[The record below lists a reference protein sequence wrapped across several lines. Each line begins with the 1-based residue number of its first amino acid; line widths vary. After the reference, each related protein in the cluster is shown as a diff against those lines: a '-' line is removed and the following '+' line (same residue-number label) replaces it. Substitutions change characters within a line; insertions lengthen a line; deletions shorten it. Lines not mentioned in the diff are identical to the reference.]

1 MVCGIHRLGGMRSRT
16 WRSVPSLGAETKA
29 TRWVG
34 AMVNQQE
41 ALERLTGLN
50 LGYILELY
58 EVYRRDATAVT
69 PEWRAFFEQWG
80 PHLEQ
85 LAAPPPAAAIAG
97 PAFDFTK
104 VAAVVQLAQRI
115 RHRGHRAARLDPLG
129 SPPPGDPALDP
140 AYHGLTAQD
149 LEHLPATLVGGPAA
163 QGTRNAAEAIERLR
177 QIYCG
182 TIGYDYG
189 HLQDRNEREWLEE
202 AIESERYR
210 VRLSPEEKRAL
221 LERLTAVE
229 VFERF
234 LHRTFVGQKRFSIE
248 GTDTLVPILDEI
260 LRQVAEAGIP
270 KVAMGMAHRG
280 RLNVLAHVL
289 GKPYEQILAEF
300 MGLDHREPAAL
311 TEGGTLG
318 YTGDVKYHMGG
329 IRAAGQLQVI
339 LAHNPSHLE
348 FVDPVVEGMARA
360 LQERRDR
367 PGAPEQDVDACLPIL
382 IHGDAAFPGEG
393 IVAETLNMSGIPG
406 YATGGTLHI
415 IVNNQLGY
423 TTEPQEGRSTFY
435 ASDPARGFEVPVIH
449 VNADDPEACLTAAR
463 LAFAYRQRFHKD
475 VLIDLIGYR
484 RWGHN
489 EGDEPTFTQPVMYRR
504 IAEHP
509 TVRELWAQRLVAE
522 GIVTRDEAAAL
533 EQELFGK
540 LQYLRQEI
548 LARAQRAD
556 QVNGG
561 IGSGAPTTLPT
572 TVTAVPLETLKEL
585 NRQAHTLPAGFNLNP
600 KLRRQLQRRL
610 EVVER
615 EEAIDWAHAELLAF
629 ASLLA
634 EGTPIRLTGQDT
646 IRGTFSQRHVAFY
659 DFETGERVIPLQQMP
674 AARASFAV
682 YNSPLSEA
690 GPLGFEYGYSVQ
702 APETLVLWE
711 AQFGDF
717 ANVAQVIID
726 QFIVSGWAKW
736 RQRSALVL
744 LLPHGYEGQGPEH
757 SSARLERFLQLAAE
771 DNVRIANCTTAAQYF
786 HLLRRQAILRTVDPR
801 PLIVMT
807 PKSLLRHPRAMSPMR
822 ELAEGRFQ
830 PVLDDP
836 TARQR
841 PDDVTRL
848 ILCSGKVYVDLVTSQ
863 FAATASHVAIVRVE
877 ELYPFPS
884 DELAA
889 ILNQYPNARDIVWLQ
904 EEPKN
909 MGAWTYMQPRLQSLL
924 DGRTLRYIG
933 RPERASPAEGFA
945 EMHEQEQA
953 RIIAEAFT
961 GVPEPAVPA

>member
-1 MVCGIHRLGGMRSRT
+1 MVCGIHRLGGMRPRT
-16 WRSVPSLGAETKA
+16 WRSVPSLGAEAKA

-85 LAAPPPAAAIAG
+85 LAAPSPAAAIAG

-140 AYHGLTAQD
+140 AYHGLTSQD

-163 QGTRNAAEAIERLR
+163 QGARNAAEAIERLR
-177 QIYCG
+177 EIYCG

-189 HLQDRNEREWLEE
+189 HLQDRTEREWLEE

-210 VRLSPEEKRAL
+210 VRLSPTEKRAL

-260 LRQVAEAGIP
+260 LRQVAETGIP

-300 MGLDHREPAAL
+300 MGLDHREPVAL

-367 PGAPEQDVDACLPIL
+367 PGAPEQDVDACLPVL

-435 ASDPARGFEVPVIH
+435 ASDPARGFEIPVIH

-540 LQYLRQEI
+540 LQHLRQEV
-548 LARAQRAD
+548 LTRAQRAD
-556 QVNGG
+556 QVNGS
-561 IGSGAPTTLPT
+561 IGSGAPTLPT
-572 TVTAVPLETLKEL
+572 IATAVPLETLKEL

-615 EEAIDWAHAELLAF
+615 EEVIDWAHAELLAF

-634 EGTPIRLTGQDT
+634 EGIPIRLTGQDT

-702 APETLVLWE
+702 APDALVLWE

-877 ELYPFPS
+877 ELYPFPG

-889 ILNQYPNARDIVWLQ
+889 ILRQYPNARDVVWLQ

-909 MGAWTYMQPRLQSLL
+909 MGAWTYMQPRLQPLL
-924 DGRTLRYIG
+924 NGRTLRYIG

-953 RIIAEAFT
+953 RIIAEAFA

>member
-1 MVCGIHRLGGMRSRT
+1 LVCGIHRLGGMRPRT
-16 WRSVPSLGAETKA
+16 WRSVPSLGAEAKA

-85 LAAPPPAAAIAG
+85 LAAPSPAAAIAG

-140 AYHGLTAQD
+140 AYHGLTSQD

-163 QGTRNAAEAIERLR
+163 QGARNAAEAIERLR
-177 QIYCG
+177 EIYCG

-189 HLQDRNEREWLEE
+189 HLQDRTEREWLEE

-210 VRLSPEEKRAL
+210 VRLSPTEKRAL

-260 LRQVAEAGIP
+260 LRQVAETGIP

-300 MGLDHREPAAL
+300 MGLDHREPVAL

-367 PGAPEQDVDACLPIL
+367 PGAPEQDVDACLPVL

-435 ASDPARGFEVPVIH
+435 ASDPARGFEIPVIH

-540 LQYLRQEI
+540 LQHLRQEV
-548 LARAQRAD
+548 LTRAQRAD
-556 QVNGG
+556 QVNGS
-561 IGSGAPTTLPT
+561 IGSGAPTLPT
-572 TVTAVPLETLKEL
+572 IATAVPLETLKEL

-615 EEAIDWAHAELLAF
+615 EEVIDWAHAELLAF

-634 EGTPIRLTGQDT
+634 EGIPIRLTGQDT

-674 AARASFAV
+674 ATRASFAV

-702 APETLVLWE
+702 APDALVLWE

-877 ELYPFPS
+877 ELYPFPG

-889 ILNQYPNARDIVWLQ
+889 ILRQYPNARDVVWLQ

-909 MGAWTYMQPRLQSLL
+909 MGAWTYMQPRLQPLL
-924 DGRTLRYIG
+924 NGRTLRYIG

-953 RIIAEAFT
+953 RIIAEAFA

>member
-1 MVCGIHRLGGMRSRT
+1 LVCGIHRLGGMRPRT
-16 WRSVPSLGAETKA
+16 WRSVPSLGAEAKA

-85 LAAPPPAAAIAG
+85 LAAPSPAAAIAG

-140 AYHGLTAQD
+140 AYHGLTSQD

-163 QGTRNAAEAIERLR
+163 QGARNAAEAIERLR
-177 QIYCG
+177 EIYCG

-189 HLQDRNEREWLEE
+189 HLQDRTEREWLEE

-210 VRLSPEEKRAL
+210 VRLSPTEKRAL

-260 LRQVAEAGIP
+260 LRQVAETGIP

-300 MGLDHREPAAL
+300 MGLDHREPVAL

-435 ASDPARGFEVPVIH
+435 ASDPARGFEIPVIH

-540 LQYLRQEI
+540 LQHLRQEV
-548 LARAQRAD
+548 LTRAQRAD
-556 QVNGG
+556 QVNGS
-561 IGSGAPTTLPT
+561 IGSGAPTLPT
-572 TVTAVPLETLKEL
+572 IATAVPLETLKEL

-615 EEAIDWAHAELLAF
+615 EEVIDWAHAELLAF

-634 EGTPIRLTGQDT
+634 EGIPIRLTGQDT

-702 APETLVLWE
+702 APDALVLWE

-848 ILCSGKVYVDLVTSQ
+848 ILCNGKVYVDLVTSQ
-863 FAATASHVAIVRVE
+863 FAASASHVAIVRVE
-877 ELYPFPS
+877 ELYPFPG

-889 ILNQYPNARDIVWLQ
+889 ILRQYPSARDVVWLQ

-909 MGAWTYMQPRLQSLL
+909 MGAWTYMQPRLQPLL
-924 DGRTLRYIG
+924 NGRTLRYIG

-953 RIIAEAFT
+953 RIIAEAFA

>member
-1 MVCGIHRLGGMRSRT
+1 LVCGIHRLGGMRPRT
-16 WRSVPSLGAETKA
+16 WRSVPSLGAEAKA

-69 PEWRAFFEQWG
+69 PEWQAFFEQWG

-85 LAAPPPAAAIAG
+85 LAAPSPAAAIAG

-140 AYHGLTAQD
+140 AYHGLTSQD

-163 QGTRNAAEAIERLR
+163 QGARNAAEAIERLR
-177 QIYCG
+177 EIYCG

-189 HLQDRNEREWLEE
+189 HLQDRTEREWLEE

-210 VRLSPEEKRAL
+210 VRLSPTEKRAL

-260 LRQVAEAGIP
+260 LRQVAETGIP

-300 MGLDHREPAAL
+300 MGLDHREPVAL

-435 ASDPARGFEVPVIH
+435 ASDPARGFEIPVIH

-540 LQYLRQEI
+540 LQHLRQEV
-548 LARAQRAD
+548 LTLAQRAD
-556 QVNGG
+556 QVNGS
-561 IGSGAPTTLPT
+561 IGSGAPTLPT
-572 TVTAVPLETLKEL
+572 IATAVPLETLKEL

-615 EEAIDWAHAELLAF
+615 EEVIDWAHAELLAF

-634 EGTPIRLTGQDT
+634 EGIPIRLTGQDT

-702 APETLVLWE
+702 APDALVLWE

-877 ELYPFPS
+877 ELYPFPG

-889 ILNQYPNARDIVWLQ
+889 ILRQYPSARDVVWLQ

-909 MGAWTYMQPRLQSLL
+909 MGAWTYMQPRLQPLL
-924 DGRTLRYIG
+924 NGRTLRYIG

-953 RIIAEAFT
+953 RIIAEAFA

>member
-1 MVCGIHRLGGMRSRT
+1 LVCGIHRLGGMRPRT
-16 WRSVPSLGAETKA
+16 WRSVPSLGAEAKA

-41 ALERLTGLN
+41 ALERLAGLN

-69 PEWRAFFEQWG
+69 PEWQAFFEQWG

-85 LAAPPPAAAIAG
+85 LAAPSPAAAIAG

-140 AYHGLTAQD
+140 AYHGLTSQD

-163 QGTRNAAEAIERLR
+163 QGARNAAEAIERLR
-177 QIYCG
+177 EIYCG

-189 HLQDRNEREWLEE
+189 HLQDRTEREWLEE

-210 VRLSPEEKRAL
+210 VRLSPTEKRAL

-260 LRQVAEAGIP
+260 LRQVAETGIP

-300 MGLDHREPAAL
+300 MGLDHREPVAL

-435 ASDPARGFEVPVIH
+435 ASDPARGFEIPVIH

-540 LQYLRQEI
+540 LQHLRQEV
-548 LARAQRAD
+548 LTRAQRAD
-556 QVNGG
+556 QVNGS
-561 IGSGAPTTLPT
+561 IGSGAPTLPT
-572 TVTAVPLETLKEL
+572 IATAVPLETLKEL

-600 KLRRQLQRRL
+600 KLRRQLQRWL

-615 EEAIDWAHAELLAF
+615 EEVIDWAHAELLAF

-634 EGTPIRLTGQDT
+634 EGIPIRLTGQDT

-682 YNSPLSEA
+682 YNSPLSEV

-702 APETLVLWE
+702 APDALALWE

-889 ILNQYPNARDIVWLQ
+889 ILRQYPNARDVVWLQ

-909 MGAWTYMQPRLQSLL
+909 MGAWTSMQPRLQPLL
-924 DGRTLRYIG
+924 VGRTLRYIG

-953 RIIAEAFT
+953 RIIAEAFA

>member
-1 MVCGIHRLGGMRSRT
+1 MRPRT
-16 WRSVPSLGAETKA
+16 WRSVPSLGAEAKA

-85 LAAPPPAAAIAG
+85 LAAPSPAAAIAG

-140 AYHGLTAQD
+140 AYHGLTSQD

-163 QGTRNAAEAIERLR
+163 QGARNAAEAIERLR
-177 QIYCG
+177 EIYCG

-189 HLQDRNEREWLEE
+189 HLQDRTEREWLEE

-210 VRLSPEEKRAL
+210 VRLSPTEKRAL

-260 LRQVAEAGIP
+260 LRQVAETGIP

-300 MGLDHREPAAL
+300 MGLDHREPVAL

-435 ASDPARGFEVPVIH
+435 ASDPARGFEIPVIH

-540 LQYLRQEI
+540 LQHLRQEV
-548 LARAQRAD
+548 LTRAQRAD
-556 QVNGG
+556 QVNGS
-561 IGSGAPTTLPT
+561 IGSGAPTLPT
-572 TVTAVPLETLKEL
+572 IATAVPLETLKEL

-615 EEAIDWAHAELLAF
+615 EEVIDWAHAELLAF

-634 EGTPIRLTGQDT
+634 EGIPIRLTGQDT

-674 AARASFAV
+674 ATRASFAV

-702 APETLVLWE
+702 APDALVLWE

-877 ELYPFPS
+877 ELYPFPG

-889 ILNQYPNARDIVWLQ
+889 ILRQYPNARDVVWLQ

-909 MGAWTYMQPRLQSLL
+909 MGAWTYMQPRLQPLL

-953 RIIAEAFT
+953 RIIAEAFA

>member
-1 MVCGIHRLGGMRSRT
+1 MVCGIHRLGGMRPRT
-16 WRSVPSLGAETKA
+16 WRSVPSLGAEAKA

-69 PEWRAFFEQWG
+69 PEWQAFFEQWG

-85 LAAPPPAAAIAG
+85 LAAPSPAAAIAG

-140 AYHGLTAQD
+140 VYHGLTSQD

-163 QGTRNAAEAIERLR
+163 QGARNAAEAIERLR
-177 QIYCG
+177 EIYCG

-189 HLQDRNEREWLEE
+189 HLQDRTEREWLEE

-210 VRLSPEEKRAL
+210 VRLSPTEKRAL

-260 LRQVAEAGIP
+260 LRQVAETGIP

-300 MGLDHREPAAL
+300 MGLDHREPVAL

-435 ASDPARGFEVPVIH
+435 ASDPARGFEIPVIH

-540 LQYLRQEI
+540 LQHLRQEV
-548 LARAQRAD
+548 LTRAQRAD
-556 QVNGG
+556 QVNGS
-561 IGSGAPTTLPT
+561 IGSGAPTLPT
-572 TVTAVPLETLKEL
+572 IATAVPLETLKEL

-615 EEAIDWAHAELLAF
+615 EEVIDWAHAELLAF

-634 EGTPIRLTGQDT
+634 EGIPIRLTGQDT

-702 APETLVLWE
+702 APDALVLWE

-889 ILNQYPNARDIVWLQ
+889 ILRQYPNARDVVWLQ

-909 MGAWTYMQPRLQSLL
+909 MGAWTYMQPRLQPLL
-924 DGRTLRYIG
+924 NGRTLRYIG

-953 RIIAEAFT
+953 RIIAEAFA

>member
-1 MVCGIHRLGGMRSRT
+1 LVCGIHRLGGMRPRT
-16 WRSVPSLGAETKA
+16 WRSVPSLGAEAKA

-69 PEWRAFFEQWG
+69 PEWQAFFEQWG

-85 LAAPPPAAAIAG
+85 LAAPSPAAAIAG

-140 AYHGLTAQD
+140 VYHGLTSQD

-163 QGTRNAAEAIERLR
+163 QGARNAAEAIERLR
-177 QIYCG
+177 EIYCG

-189 HLQDRNEREWLEE
+189 HLQDRTEREWLEE

-210 VRLSPEEKRAL
+210 VRLSPTEKRAL

-260 LRQVAEAGIP
+260 LRQVAETGIP

-300 MGLDHREPAAL
+300 MGLDHREPVAL

-435 ASDPARGFEVPVIH
+435 ASDPARGFEIPVIH

-540 LQYLRQEI
+540 LQHLRQEV
-548 LARAQRAD
+548 LTRAQRAD
-556 QVNGG
+556 QVNGS
-561 IGSGAPTTLPT
+561 IGSGAPTLPT
-572 TVTAVPLETLKEL
+572 IATAVPLETLKEL

-615 EEAIDWAHAELLAF
+615 EEVIDWAHAELLAF

-634 EGTPIRLTGQDT
+634 EGIPIRLTGQDT

-702 APETLVLWE
+702 APDALVLWE

-889 ILNQYPNARDIVWLQ
+889 ILRQYPNARDVVWLQ

-909 MGAWTYMQPRLQSLL
+909 MGAWTYMQPRLQPLL
-924 DGRTLRYIG
+924 NGRTLRYIG

-953 RIIAEAFT
+953 RIIAEAFA

>member
-1 MVCGIHRLGGMRSRT
+1 MRPRT
-16 WRSVPSLGAETKA
+16 WRSVPSLGAEAKA

-69 PEWRAFFEQWG
+69 PEWQAFFEQWG

-85 LAAPPPAAAIAG
+85 LAAPSPAAAIAG

-140 AYHGLTAQD
+140 AYHGLTSQD

-163 QGTRNAAEAIERLR
+163 QGARNAAEAIERLR
-177 QIYCG
+177 EIYCG

-189 HLQDRNEREWLEE
+189 HLQDRTEREWLEE

-210 VRLSPEEKRAL
+210 VRLSPTEKRAL

-260 LRQVAEAGIP
+260 LRQVAETGIP

-300 MGLDHREPAAL
+300 MGLDHREPVAL

-435 ASDPARGFEVPVIH
+435 ASDPARGFEIPVIH

-540 LQYLRQEI
+540 LQHLRQEV
-548 LARAQRAD
+548 LTRAQRAD
-556 QVNGG
+556 QVNGS
-561 IGSGAPTTLPT
+561 IGSGAPTLPT
-572 TVTAVPLETLKEL
+572 IATAVPLETLKEL

-615 EEAIDWAHAELLAF
+615 EEVIDWAHAELLAF

-634 EGTPIRLTGQDT
+634 EGIPIRLTGQDT

-702 APETLVLWE
+702 APDALVLWE

-877 ELYPFPS
+877 ELYPFPG

-889 ILNQYPNARDIVWLQ
+889 ILRQYPNARDVVWLQ

-909 MGAWTYMQPRLQSLL
+909 MGAWTYMQPRLQPLL
-924 DGRTLRYIG
+924 NGRTLRYIG

-953 RIIAEAFT
+953 RIIAEAFA

>member
-1 MVCGIHRLGGMRSRT
+1 LVCGIHRLGGMRPRT
-16 WRSVPSLGAETKA
+16 WRSVPSLGAEAKA

-69 PEWRAFFEQWG
+69 PEWQAFFEQWG

-85 LAAPPPAAAIAG
+85 LAAPSPAAAIAG

-140 AYHGLTAQD
+140 AYHGLTSQD

-163 QGTRNAAEAIERLR
+163 QGARNAAEAIERLR
-177 QIYCG
+177 EIYCG

-189 HLQDRNEREWLEE
+189 HLQDRTEREWLEE

-210 VRLSPEEKRAL
+210 VRLSPTEKRAL

-260 LRQVAEAGIP
+260 LRQVAETGIP

-300 MGLDHREPAAL
+300 MGLDHREPVAL

-435 ASDPARGFEVPVIH
+435 ASDPARGFEIPVIH

-540 LQYLRQEI
+540 LQHLRQEV
-548 LARAQRAD
+548 LTRAQRAD
-556 QVNGG
+556 QENGSL
-561 IGSGAPTTLPT
+561 GSGAPTLPT
-572 TVTAVPLETLKEL
+572 IATAVPLETLKEL
-585 NRQAHTLPAGFNLNP
+585 NRQAHTLPAGFSLNP

-615 EEAIDWAHAELLAF
+615 EEVIDWAHAELLAF

-634 EGTPIRLTGQDT
+634 EGIPIRLTGQDT

-702 APETLVLWE
+702 APDALVLWE

-877 ELYPFPS
+877 ELYPFPG

-889 ILNQYPNARDIVWLQ
+889 ILRQYPNARDVVWLQ

-909 MGAWTYMQPRLQSLL
+909 MGAWTSMQPRLQPLL
-924 DGRTLRYIG
+924 NGRTLRYIG

-953 RIIAEAFT
+953 RIIAEAFA

>member
-1 MVCGIHRLGGMRSRT
+1 MVCGIHRLGGMRPRT
-16 WRSVPSLGAETKA
+16 WRSVPSLGAEAKA

-69 PEWRAFFEQWG
+69 PEWQAFFEQWG

-85 LAAPPPAAAIAG
+85 LAAPSPAAAIAG

-140 AYHGLTAQD
+140 AYHGLTSQD

-163 QGTRNAAEAIERLR
+163 QGARNAAEAIERLR
-177 QIYCG
+177 EIYCG

-189 HLQDRNEREWLEE
+189 HLQDRTEREWLEE

-210 VRLSPEEKRAL
+210 VRLSPTEKRAL

-260 LRQVAEAGIP
+260 LRQVAETGIP

-300 MGLDHREPAAL
+300 MGLDHREPVAL

-435 ASDPARGFEVPVIH
+435 ASDPARGFEIPVIH

-540 LQYLRQEI
+540 LQHLRQEV
-548 LARAQRAD
+548 LTRAQRAD
-556 QVNGG
+556 QVNGS
-561 IGSGAPTTLPT
+561 IGSGAPTLPT
-572 TVTAVPLETLKEL
+572 IATAVPLETLKEL

-615 EEAIDWAHAELLAF
+615 EEVIDWAHAELLAF

-634 EGTPIRLTGQDT
+634 EGIPIRLTGQDT

-702 APETLVLWE
+702 APDALVLWE

-877 ELYPFPS
+877 ELYPFPG

-889 ILNQYPNARDIVWLQ
+889 ILRQYPNARDVVWLQ

-909 MGAWTYMQPRLQSLL
+909 MGAWTYMQPRLQPLL
-924 DGRTLRYIG
+924 NGRTLRYIG

-953 RIIAEAFT
+953 RIIAEAFA

>member
-1 MVCGIHRLGGMRSRT
+1 LVCGIHRLGGMRPRT
-16 WRSVPSLGAETKA
+16 WRSVPSLGAEAKA

-34 AMVNQQE
+34 AMVNQRE

-85 LAAPPPAAAIAG
+85 LAAPSPAAAIAG

-140 AYHGLTAQD
+140 AYHGLTSQD

-163 QGTRNAAEAIERLR
+163 QGARNAAEAIERLR
-177 QIYCG
+177 EIYCG

-189 HLQDRNEREWLEE
+189 HLQDRTEREWLEE

-210 VRLSPEEKRAL
+210 VRLSPTEKRAL

-260 LRQVAEAGIP
+260 LRQVAETGIP

-300 MGLDHREPAAL
+300 MGLDHREPVAL

-367 PGAPEQDVDACLPIL
+367 PGAPEQDVDACLPVL

-435 ASDPARGFEVPVIH
+435 ASDPARGFEIPVIH

-540 LQYLRQEI
+540 LQHLRQEV
-548 LARAQRAD
+548 LTRAQRAD
-556 QVNGG
+556 QVNGS
-561 IGSGAPTTLPT
+561 IGSGAPMLPT
-572 TVTAVPLETLKEL
+572 IATAVPLETLKEL

-615 EEAIDWAHAELLAF
+615 EEVIDWAHAELLAF

-634 EGTPIRLTGQDT
+634 EGIPIRLTGQDT

-702 APETLVLWE
+702 APDALVLWE

-830 PVLDDP
+830 SVLDDP

-863 FAATASHVAIVRVE
+863 FAANASHVAIVRVE
-877 ELYPFPS
+877 ELYPFPD

-889 ILNQYPNARDIVWLQ
+889 ILRQYPNARDVVWLQ

-909 MGAWTYMQPRLQSLL
+909 MGAWTYMQPRLQPLL
-924 DGRTLRYIG
+924 NGRTLRYIG

-953 RIIAEAFT
+953 RIIAEAFA
-961 GVPEPAVPA
+961 GVAEPAVPA

>member
-1 MVCGIHRLGGMRSRT
+1 MPERQH
-16 WRSVPSLGAETKA
+16 A
-29 TRWVG
+29 RWVG
-34 AMVNQQE
+34 AMVDVQE

-58 EVYRRDATAVT
+58 EDYRRDPASVE
-69 PEWRAFFEQWG
+69 PSWRAFFEQWG
-80 PHLEQ
+80 PRLEQ
-85 LAAPPPAAAIAG
+85 FGVPAPAAAVAG
-97 PAFDFTK
+97 PAFDFSK

-129 SPPPGDPALDP
+129 SPPPGDPALEP
-140 AYHGLTAQD
+140 AYHGLTPEDLAQ
-149 LEHLPATLVGGPAA
+149 LPATLVGGPAA
-163 QGTRNAAEAIERLR
+163 RGARTAAEAIERLR

-189 HLQDRNEREWLEE
+189 HLQDRTEREWLEE
-202 AIESERYR
+202 AIESERFR
-210 VRLSPEEKRAL
+210 VRLDPAAKRAL

-229 VFERF
+229 VFERY

-260 LRQVAEAGIP
+260 LRQVAETGIP

-300 MGLDHREPAAL
+300 MGLDHREPASL
-311 TEGGTLG
+311 TESGTLG

-329 IRAAGQLQVI
+329 VRASGELQVI
-339 LAHNPSHLE
+339 LANNPSHLE
-348 FVDPVVEGMARA
+348 FVNPVVEGMARA
-360 LQERRDR
+360 LQDRRTE
-367 PGAPEQDVDACLPIL
+367 PGFPVQDVDACLPIL

-393 IVAETLNMSGIPG
+393 IVAETLNMSSIPG
-406 YATGGTLHI
+406 YSTGGTLHI

-435 ASDPARGFEVPVIH
+435 ASDPARGFEIPVLH

-489 EGDEPTFTQPVMYRR
+489 EGDEPTFTQPVMYRQ
-504 IAEHP
+504 IGQHP
-509 TVRELWAQRLVAE
+509 TVRELWARQLIAQ
-522 GIVTRDEAAAL
+522 GIVTQEETAAL
-533 EQELFGK
+533 EQGYFAQL
-540 LQYLRQEI
+540 QEI
-548 LARAQRAD
+548 RQKLLSQATGPRH
-556 QVNGG
+556 G
-561 IGSGAPTTLPT
+561 IGASNDGRRVFVVP
-572 TVTAVPLETLKEL
+572 TAVPLEQLKEF

-610 EVVER
+610 EAVER
-615 EEAIDWAHAELLAF
+615 EEAIDWAHAELLVF

-634 EGTPIRLTGQDT
+634 EGVPIRLTGQDT

-659 DFETGERVIPLQQMP
+659 DFETGERVIPLQTMP

-702 APETLVLWE
+702 APEALVLWE

-786 HLLRRQAILRTVDPR
+786 HLLRRQAALRTLDPR

-807 PKSLLRHPRAMSPMR
+807 PKSLLRHPKAMSPVR
-822 ELAEGRFQ
+822 ELAEGAFH

-836 TARQR
+836 TAADRR
-841 PDDVTRL
+841 SDVTRL
-848 ILCSGKVYVDLVTSQ
+848 IFCSGKVYVDLVTSPL
-863 FAATASHVAIVRVE
+863 FSAARHVAIVRVE
-877 ELYPFPS
+877 ELYPFPEE
-884 DELAA
+884 ELAA
-889 ILNQYPNARDIVWLQ
+889 VIARYPNARDVVWLQ

-909 MGAWTYMQPRLQSLL
+909 MGAWTFVQPRLQPLL
-924 DGRTLRYIG
+924 GDRTLRYIG
-933 RPERASPAEGFA
+933 RPERASPAEGLA

-953 RIIAEAFT
+953 RIVAEAFA
-961 GVPEPAVPA
+961 GVPEPALPA

>member
-1 MVCGIHRLGGMRSRT
+1 MRPRT
-16 WRSVPSLGAETKA
+16 WRSVPSLGAEAKA

-85 LAAPPPAAAIAG
+85 LAAPSPAAAIAG

-140 AYHGLTAQD
+140 AYHGLTSQD

-163 QGTRNAAEAIERLR
+163 QGARNAAEAIERLR
-177 QIYCG
+177 EIYCG

-189 HLQDRNEREWLEE
+189 HLQDRTEREWLEE

-210 VRLSPEEKRAL
+210 VRLSPTEKRAL

-260 LRQVAEAGIP
+260 LRQVAETGIP

-300 MGLDHREPAAL
+300 MGLDHREPVAL

-435 ASDPARGFEVPVIH
+435 ASDPARGFEIPVIH

-540 LQYLRQEI
+540 LQHLRQEV
-548 LARAQRAD
+548 LTRAQRAD
-556 QVNGG
+556 QVNGS
-561 IGSGAPTTLPT
+561 IGSGAPTLPT
-572 TVTAVPLETLKEL
+572 IATAVPLETLKEL

-615 EEAIDWAHAELLAF
+615 EEVIDWAHAELLAF

-634 EGTPIRLTGQDT
+634 EGIPIRLTGQDT

-702 APETLVLWE
+702 APDALVLWE

-848 ILCSGKVYVDLVTSQ
+848 ILCNGKVYVDLVTSQ
-863 FAATASHVAIVRVE
+863 FAASASHVAIVRVE
-877 ELYPFPS
+877 ELYPFPG

-889 ILNQYPNARDIVWLQ
+889 ILRQYPSARDVVWLQ

-909 MGAWTYMQPRLQSLL
+909 MGAWTYMQPRLQPLL
-924 DGRTLRYIG
+924 NGRTLRYIG

-953 RIIAEAFT
+953 RIIAEAFA

>member
-1 MVCGIHRLGGMRSRT
+1 MRPRT
-16 WRSVPSLGAETKA
+16 WRSVPSLGAEAKA

-85 LAAPPPAAAIAG
+85 LAAPSPAAAIAG

-140 AYHGLTAQD
+140 AYHGLTSQD

-163 QGTRNAAEAIERLR
+163 QGARNAAEAIERLR
-177 QIYCG
+177 EIYCG

-189 HLQDRNEREWLEE
+189 HLQDRTEREWLEE

-210 VRLSPEEKRAL
+210 VRLSPTEKRAL

-260 LRQVAEAGIP
+260 LRQVAETGIP

-300 MGLDHREPAAL
+300 MGLDHREPVAL

-435 ASDPARGFEVPVIH
+435 ASDPARGFEIPVIH

-540 LQYLRQEI
+540 LQHLRQEV
-548 LARAQRAD
+548 LTRAQRAD
-556 QVNGG
+556 QVNGS
-561 IGSGAPTTLPT
+561 IGSGAPTLPT
-572 TVTAVPLETLKEL
+572 IATAVPLETLKEL

-615 EEAIDWAHAELLAF
+615 EEVIDWAHAELLAF

-634 EGTPIRLTGQDT
+634 EGIPIRLTGQDT

-702 APETLVLWE
+702 APDALVLWE

-877 ELYPFPS
+877 ELYPFPG

-889 ILNQYPNARDIVWLQ
+889 ILRQYPNARDVVWLQ

-909 MGAWTYMQPRLQSLL
+909 MGAWTYMQPRLQPLL
-924 DGRTLRYIG
+924 NGRTLRYIG

-953 RIIAEAFT
+953 RIIAEAFA

>member
-1 MVCGIHRLGGMRSRT
+1 MRD
-16 WRSVPSLGAETKA
+16 VE
-29 TRWVG
+29 
-34 AMVNQQE
+34 E

-50 LGYILELY
+50 LGYVLELY
-58 EVYRRDATAVT
+58 ETFLRDPAAVD
-69 PEWRAFFEQWG
+69 PSWQAFFEQWG
-80 PHLEQ
+80 PRLAT
-85 LAAPPPAAAIAG
+85 LAAPTPAAVVTG
-97 PAFDFTK
+97 PAFDFSK
-104 VAAVVQLAQRI
+104 VAATVQLAQRI
-115 RHRGHRAARLDPLG
+115 RHRGHRAAQLDPLG

-140 AYHGLTAQD
+140 AYHGLTPDD
-149 LEHLPATLVGGPAA
+149 LSQLPAALVGGPAA
-163 QGTRNAAEAIERLR
+163 HGARNALEAIERLR

-189 HLQDRNEREWLEE
+189 HIQERAEREWLEE
-202 AIESERYR
+202 AIESGRYR
-210 VRLSPEEKRAL
+210 VQLDAEGKRAL

-229 VFERF
+229 VFERY
-234 LHRTFVGQKRFSIE
+234 LHRAFVGQKRFSIE
-248 GTDTLVPILDEI
+248 GTDMLVPMLDEI
-260 LRQVAEAGIP
+260 LQQVAAAGIG
-270 KVAMGMAHRG
+270 KVTMGMAHRG

-300 MGLDHREPAAL
+300 MGLDHRESVAQ

-329 IRAAGQLQVI
+329 VRATGALQVI

-367 PGAPEQDVDACLPIL
+367 PGTPVQDVDTCLPIL
-382 IHGDAAFPGEG
+382 IHGDAAFTGEG
-393 IVAETLNMSGIPG
+393 IVAETLNMSGIDG
-406 YATGGTLHI
+406 YTTGGTIHI

-423 TTEPQEGRSTFY
+423 TTEPKEGRSTLY
-435 ASDPARGFEVPVIH
+435 ASDPARGFEIPVFH

-489 EGDEPTFTQPVMYRR
+489 EADEPTFTQPVMYR
-504 IAEHP
+504 IINQHP
-509 TVRELWAQRLVAE
+509 TVRERWAQRLQDE
-522 GIVTRDEAAAL
+522 GLVTPEEVSTL
-533 EQELFGK
+533 EQRYFAL
-540 LQYLRQEI
+540 LQEI
-548 LARAQRAD
+548 RQRLQSQAKATPST
-556 QVNGG
+556 NGAAN
-561 IGSGAPTTLPT
+561 GSRPVVSRTTG
-572 TVTAVPLETLKEL
+572 VPLERLKRL
-585 NRQAHTLPAGFNLNP
+585 NQEAHTLPDGFQLNP
-600 KLRRQLQRRL
+600 KMRRQLQRRL
-610 EVVER
+610 EAVER
-615 EEAIDWAHAELLAF
+615 EEQIDWAHAELLAF

-634 EGTPIRLTGQDT
+634 EGVPIRLTGQDT

-659 DFETGERVIPLQQMP
+659 DFETGERVIPLQRMP
-674 AARASFAV
+674 SAQASFAV

-690 GPLGFEYGYSVQ
+690 APLGFEYGYSVH
-702 APETLVLWE
+702 APEALVLWE

-736 RQRSALVL
+736 RQRSGLVL

-786 HLLRRQAILRTVDPR
+786 HLLRRQAALRDIDPR

-807 PKSLLRHPRAMSPMR
+807 PKSLLRHPHAMSPLR
-822 ELAEGRFQ
+822 ELAEGSFQ

-836 TARQR
+836 QASERR
-841 PDDVTRL
+841 HEVTRL
-848 ILCSGKVYVDLVTSQ
+848 IFCSGKVYVDLATSQ
-863 FAATASHVAIVRVE
+863 YSATARQVAIVRIE
-877 ELYPFPS
+877 ELYPFP
-884 DELAA
+884 EAEIAAVLAR
-889 ILNQYPNARDIVWLQ
+889 YPNVQDVVWLQ

-909 MGAWTYMQPRLQSLL
+909 MGAWTFVQPRLQPLL
-924 DGRTLRYIG
+924 GDRTLRYIG
-933 RPERASPAEGFA
+933 RPERASPAEGHA
-945 EMHEQEQA
+945 DAHEREQA
-953 RIIAEAFT
+953 RIIAEAFA
-961 GVPEPAVPA
+961 GVPAPAVPA

>member
-1 MVCGIHRLGGMRSRT
+1 
-16 WRSVPSLGAETKA
+16 
-29 TRWVG
+29 
-34 AMVNQQE
+34 MVNQQE

-85 LAAPPPAAAIAG
+85 LAAPSPAAAIAG

-140 AYHGLTAQD
+140 AYHGLTSQD

-163 QGTRNAAEAIERLR
+163 QGARNAAEAIERLR
-177 QIYCG
+177 EIYCG

-189 HLQDRNEREWLEE
+189 HLQDRTEREWLEE

-210 VRLSPEEKRAL
+210 VRLSPTEKRAL

-260 LRQVAEAGIP
+260 LRQVAETGIP

-300 MGLDHREPAAL
+300 MGLDHREPVAL

-435 ASDPARGFEVPVIH
+435 ASDPARGFEIPVIH

-540 LQYLRQEI
+540 LQHLRQEV
-548 LARAQRAD
+548 LTRAQRAD
-556 QVNGG
+556 QVNGS
-561 IGSGAPTTLPT
+561 IGSGAPTLPT
-572 TVTAVPLETLKEL
+572 IATAVPLETLKEL
-585 NRQAHTLPAGFNLNP
+585 NRQAHTL
-600 KLRRQLQRRL
+600 
-610 EVVER
+610 
-615 EEAIDWAHAELLAF
+615 
-629 ASLLA
+629 
-634 EGTPIRLTGQDT
+634 
-646 IRGTFSQRHVAFY
+646 
-659 DFETGERVIPLQQMP
+659 
-674 AARASFAV
+674 
-682 YNSPLSEA
+682 
-690 GPLGFEYGYSVQ
+690 
-702 APETLVLWE
+702 
-711 AQFGDF
+711 
-717 ANVAQVIID
+717 
-726 QFIVSGWAKW
+726 
-736 RQRSALVL
+736 
-744 LLPHGYEGQGPEH
+744 
-757 SSARLERFLQLAAE
+757 
-771 DNVRIANCTTAAQYF
+771 
-786 HLLRRQAILRTVDPR
+786 
-801 PLIVMT
+801 
-807 PKSLLRHPRAMSPMR
+807 
-822 ELAEGRFQ
+822 
-830 PVLDDP
+830 
-836 TARQR
+836 
-841 PDDVTRL
+841 
-848 ILCSGKVYVDLVTSQ
+848 
-863 FAATASHVAIVRVE
+863 
-877 ELYPFPS
+877 
-884 DELAA
+884 
-889 ILNQYPNARDIVWLQ
+889 
-904 EEPKN
+904 
-909 MGAWTYMQPRLQSLL
+909 
-924 DGRTLRYIG
+924 
-933 RPERASPAEGFA
+933 
-945 EMHEQEQA
+945 
-953 RIIAEAFT
+953 
-961 GVPEPAVPA
+961 

>member
-1 MVCGIHRLGGMRSRT
+1 MRPRT
-16 WRSVPSLGAETKA
+16 WRSVPSLGAEAKA

-85 LAAPPPAAAIAG
+85 LAAPSPAAAIAG

-140 AYHGLTAQD
+140 AYHGLTSQD
-149 LEHLPATLVGGPAA
+149 LEHLAATLVGGPAA
-163 QGTRNAAEAIERLR
+163 QGARNAAEAIERLR
-177 QIYCG
+177 EIYCG

-189 HLQDRNEREWLEE
+189 HLQDRTEREWLEE

-210 VRLSPEEKRAL
+210 VRLSPTEKRAL

-260 LRQVAEAGIP
+260 LRQVAETGIP

-300 MGLDHREPAAL
+300 MGLDHREPVAL

-423 TTEPQEGRSTFY
+423 TTEPQEGRSTFS
-435 ASDPARGFEVPVIH
+435 ASDPARGFEIPVIH

-540 LQYLRQEI
+540 LQHLRQEV
-548 LARAQRAD
+548 LTRAQRAD
-556 QVNGG
+556 QVNGS
-561 IGSGAPTTLPT
+561 IGSGAPTLPT
-572 TVTAVPLETLKEL
+572 IATAVPLETLKEL
-585 NRQAHTLPAGFNLNP
+585 NRQAHTLPAEFNLNP

-615 EEAIDWAHAELLAF
+615 EEVIDWAHAELLAF

-634 EGTPIRLTGQDT
+634 EGIPIRLTGQDT

-674 AARASFAV
+674 SARASFAV
-682 YNSPLSEA
+682 YNSPLSET

-702 APETLVLWE
+702 APDALVLWE

-863 FAATASHVAIVRVE
+863 FAATASQVAIVRVE

-884 DELAA
+884 DELAG
-889 ILNQYPNARDIVWLQ
+889 ILRQYPNARDVVWLQ

-909 MGAWTYMQPRLQSLL
+909 MGAWTSMQPRLQPLL
-924 DGRTLRYIG
+924 VGRTLRYIG

-953 RIIAEAFT
+953 RIIAEAFA

>member
-1 MVCGIHRLGGMRSRT
+1 
-16 WRSVPSLGAETKA
+16 
-29 TRWVG
+29 
-34 AMVNQQE
+34 MVNQQE

-85 LAAPPPAAAIAG
+85 LAAPSPAAAIAG

-140 AYHGLTAQD
+140 AYHGLTSQD

-163 QGTRNAAEAIERLR
+163 QGARNAAEAIERLR
-177 QIYCG
+177 EIYCG

-189 HLQDRNEREWLEE
+189 HLQDRTEREWLEE

-210 VRLSPEEKRAL
+210 VRLSPTEKRAL

-260 LRQVAEAGIP
+260 LRQVAETGIP

-300 MGLDHREPAAL
+300 MGLDHREPVAL

-367 PGAPEQDVDACLPIL
+367 PGAPEQDVDACLPVL

-435 ASDPARGFEVPVIH
+435 ASDPARGFEIPVIH

-540 LQYLRQEI
+540 LQHLRQEV
-548 LARAQRAD
+548 LTRAQRAD
-556 QVNGG
+556 QVNGS
-561 IGSGAPTTLPT
+561 IGSGAPTLPT
-572 TVTAVPLETLKEL
+572 IATAVPLETLKEL

-615 EEAIDWAHAELLAF
+615 EEVIDWAHAELLAF

-634 EGTPIRLTGQDT
+634 EGIPIRLTGQDT

-674 AARASFAV
+674 ATRASFAV

-702 APETLVLWE
+702 APDALVLWE

-877 ELYPFPS
+877 ELYPFPG

-889 ILNQYPNARDIVWLQ
+889 ILRQYPNARDVVWLQ

-909 MGAWTYMQPRLQSLL
+909 MGAWTYMQPRLQPLL
-924 DGRTLRYIG
+924 NGRTLRYIG

-953 RIIAEAFT
+953 RIIAEAFA

>member
-1 MVCGIHRLGGMRSRT
+1 LVCGIHRLGGTRPRT
-16 WRSVPSLGAETKA
+16 WRSVPSLGAEAKA

-85 LAAPPPAAAIAG
+85 LAAPSPAAAIAG

-140 AYHGLTAQD
+140 AYHGLTSQD

-163 QGTRNAAEAIERLR
+163 QGARNAAEAIGRLR
-177 QIYCG
+177 EIYCG

-189 HLQDRNEREWLEE
+189 HLQDRTEREWLEE

-210 VRLSPEEKRAL
+210 VRLSPTEKRAL

-260 LRQVAEAGIP
+260 LRQVAETGIP

-300 MGLDHREPAAL
+300 MGLDHREPVAL

-435 ASDPARGFEVPVIH
+435 ASDPARGFEIPVIH

-540 LQYLRQEI
+540 LQHLRQEV
-548 LARAQRAD
+548 LTRAQRAD
-556 QVNGG
+556 QVNGS
-561 IGSGAPTTLPT
+561 IGSGAPTLPT
-572 TVTAVPLETLKEL
+572 IATAVPLETLKEL

-610 EVVER
+610 EIVER
-615 EEAIDWAHAELLAF
+615 EEVIDWAHAELLAF

-634 EGTPIRLTGQDT
+634 EGIPIRLTGQDT

-702 APETLVLWE
+702 APDALVLWE

-877 ELYPFPS
+877 ELYPFPG

-889 ILNQYPNARDIVWLQ
+889 ILRQYPNARDVVWLQ

-909 MGAWTYMQPRLQSLL
+909 MGAWTYMQPRLQPLL
-924 DGRTLRYIG
+924 NGRTLRYIG

-953 RIIAEAFT
+953 RIIGEAFA
-961 GVPEPAVPA
+961 GVPEPAVPT

>member
-1 MVCGIHRLGGMRSRT
+1 MVCGIHRLGGMRPRT
-16 WRSVPSLGAETKA
+16 WRSVPSLGAEAKA

-69 PEWRAFFEQWG
+69 PEWQAFFEQWG

-85 LAAPPPAAAIAG
+85 LAAPSPAAAIAG

-140 AYHGLTAQD
+140 AYHGLTSQD

-163 QGTRNAAEAIERLR
+163 QGARNAAEAIERLR
-177 QIYCG
+177 EIYCG
-182 TIGYDYG
+182 TIGHDYG
-189 HLQDRNEREWLEE
+189 HLQDRTEREWLEE

-210 VRLSPEEKRAL
+210 VRLSPTEKRAL

-260 LRQVAEAGIP
+260 LRQVAETGIP

-300 MGLDHREPAAL
+300 MGLDHREPVAL

-435 ASDPARGFEVPVIH
+435 ASDPARGFEIPVIH

-509 TVRELWAQRLVAE
+509 TVRGLWAQRLVAE

-540 LQYLRQEI
+540 LQHLRQEV
-548 LARAQRAD
+548 LTRAQRAD
-556 QVNGG
+556 QVNGS
-561 IGSGAPTTLPT
+561 IGSGAPTLPT
-572 TVTAVPLETLKEL
+572 IATAVPLETLKEL

-615 EEAIDWAHAELLAF
+615 EGVIDWAHAELLAF

-634 EGTPIRLTGQDT
+634 EGIPIRLTGQDT

-702 APETLVLWE
+702 APDALVLWE

-786 HLLRRQAILRTVDPR
+786 HLLRRQAILRTMDPR

-877 ELYPFPS
+877 ELYPFPG

-889 ILNQYPNARDIVWLQ
+889 ILRQYPNARDVVWLQ

-909 MGAWTYMQPRLQSLL
+909 MGAWTSMQPRLQPLL
-924 DGRTLRYIG
+924 NGRTLRYIG

-953 RIIAEAFT
+953 RIIAEAFA

>member
-1 MVCGIHRLGGMRSRT
+1 LVCGIHGLGGMRPRT
-16 WRSVPSLGAETKA
+16 WRSVPSLGVEAKA

-85 LAAPPPAAAIAG
+85 LVAPSPAAATAG

-140 AYHGLTAQD
+140 AYHGLTSQD

-163 QGTRNAAEAIERLR
+163 QGARNAAEAIERLR
-177 QIYCG
+177 EIYCG
-182 TIGYDYG
+182 TIGHDYG
-189 HLQDRNEREWLEE
+189 HLQDRTEREWLEE

-210 VRLSPEEKRAL
+210 VRLSPTEKRAL

-260 LRQVAEAGIP
+260 LRQVAETGIP

-300 MGLDHREPAAL
+300 MGLDHREPVAL

-435 ASDPARGFEVPVIH
+435 ASDPARGFEIPVIH
-449 VNADDPEACLTAAR
+449 VNADDPDACLTAAR

-509 TVRELWAQRLVAE
+509 TVRGLWAQRLVAE

-540 LQYLRQEI
+540 LQHLRQEV
-548 LARAQRAD
+548 LTRAQRAD
-556 QVNGG
+556 QVNGS
-561 IGSGAPTTLPT
+561 IGSGAPTLPT
-572 TVTAVPLETLKEL
+572 IATAVPLETLKEL

-615 EEAIDWAHAELLAF
+615 EGVIDWAHAELLAF

-634 EGTPIRLTGQDT
+634 EGIPIRLTGQDT

-702 APETLVLWE
+702 APDALVLWE

-822 ELAEGRFQ
+822 ELAEVRFQ
-830 PVLDDP
+830 PVLDDS

-877 ELYPFPS
+877 ELYPFPG

-889 ILNQYPNARDIVWLQ
+889 ILRQYPNARDVVWLQ

-909 MGAWTYMQPRLQSLL
+909 MGAWTSMQPRLQPLL
-924 DGRTLRYIG
+924 NGRTLRYIG

-953 RIIAEAFT
+953 RIIAEAFA

>member
-1 MVCGIHRLGGMRSRT
+1 LVCGIHRLGGMRPRT
-16 WRSVPSLGAETKA
+16 WRSVPSLGAEAKA

-85 LAAPPPAAAIAG
+85 LAAPSPAAAIAG

-140 AYHGLTAQD
+140 VYHGLTSQD

-163 QGTRNAAEAIERLR
+163 QGARNAAEAIERLR
-177 QIYCG
+177 EIYCG

-189 HLQDRNEREWLEE
+189 HLQDRTEREWLEE

-210 VRLSPEEKRAL
+210 VRLSPTEKRAL

-260 LRQVAEAGIP
+260 LRQVAETGIP

-300 MGLDHREPAAL
+300 MGLDHREPVAL

-435 ASDPARGFEVPVIH
+435 ASDPARGFEIPVIH

-540 LQYLRQEI
+540 LQHLRQEV
-548 LARAQRAD
+548 LTRAQRAD
-556 QVNGG
+556 QVNGS
-561 IGSGAPTTLPT
+561 IGSGAPTLPT
-572 TVTAVPLETLKEL
+572 IATAVPLETLKEL

-615 EEAIDWAHAELLAF
+615 EEVIDWAHAELLAF

-634 EGTPIRLTGQDT
+634 EGIPIRLTGQDT

-702 APETLVLWE
+702 APDALVLWE

-877 ELYPFPS
+877 ELYPFPG

-889 ILNQYPNARDIVWLQ
+889 ILRQYPNARDVVWLQ

-909 MGAWTYMQPRLQSLL
+909 MGAWTSMQPRLQPLL
-924 DGRTLRYIG
+924 NGRTLRYIG

-953 RIIAEAFT
+953 RIIAEAFA

>member
-1 MVCGIHRLGGMRSRT
+1 
-16 WRSVPSLGAETKA
+16 
-29 TRWVG
+29 
-34 AMVNQQE
+34 MVNQQE

-85 LAAPPPAAAIAG
+85 LAAPSPAAAIAG

-140 AYHGLTAQD
+140 AYHGLTSQD

-163 QGTRNAAEAIERLR
+163 QGARNAAEAIERLR
-177 QIYCG
+177 EIYCG

-189 HLQDRNEREWLEE
+189 HLQDRTEREWLEE

-210 VRLSPEEKRAL
+210 VRLSPTEKRAL

-260 LRQVAEAGIP
+260 LRQVAETGIP

-300 MGLDHREPAAL
+300 MGLDHREPVAL

-435 ASDPARGFEVPVIH
+435 ASDPARGFEIPVIH

-540 LQYLRQEI
+540 LQHLRQEV
-548 LARAQRAD
+548 LTRAQRAD
-556 QVNGG
+556 QVNGS
-561 IGSGAPTTLPT
+561 IGSGAPTLPT
-572 TVTAVPLETLKEL
+572 IATAVPLETLKEL

-615 EEAIDWAHAELLAF
+615 EEVIDWAHAELLAF

-634 EGTPIRLTGQDT
+634 EGIPIRLTGQDT

-702 APETLVLWE
+702 APDALVLWE

-877 ELYPFPS
+877 ELYPFPG

-889 ILNQYPNARDIVWLQ
+889 ILRQYPNARDVVWLQ

-909 MGAWTYMQPRLQSLL
+909 MGAWTYMQPRLQPLL
-924 DGRTLRYIG
+924 NGRTLRYIG

-953 RIIAEAFT
+953 RIIAETFA

>member
-1 MVCGIHRLGGMRSRT
+1 
-16 WRSVPSLGAETKA
+16 
-29 TRWVG
+29 
-34 AMVNQQE
+34 MVNQQE

-85 LAAPPPAAAIAG
+85 LAAPSPAAAIAG

-140 AYHGLTAQD
+140 AYHGLTSQD

-163 QGTRNAAEAIERLR
+163 QGARNAAEAIERLR
-177 QIYCG
+177 EIYCG

-189 HLQDRNEREWLEE
+189 HLQDRTEREWLEE

-210 VRLSPEEKRAL
+210 VRLSPTEKRAL

-260 LRQVAEAGIP
+260 LRQVAETGIP

-300 MGLDHREPAAL
+300 MGLDHREPVAL

-435 ASDPARGFEVPVIH
+435 ASDPARGFEIPVIH

-509 TVRELWAQRLVAE
+509 TVRGLWAQRLVAE

-540 LQYLRQEI
+540 LQHLRQEV
-548 LARAQRAD
+548 LTRAQRAD
-556 QVNGG
+556 QVNGS
-561 IGSGAPTTLPT
+561 IGSGAPTLPT
-572 TVTAVPLETLKEL
+572 IATAVPLETLKEL

-615 EEAIDWAHAELLAF
+615 EEVIDWAHAELLAF

-634 EGTPIRLTGQDT
+634 EGIPIRLTGQDT

-702 APETLVLWE
+702 APDALVLWE

-877 ELYPFPS
+877 ELYPFPG

-889 ILNQYPNARDIVWLQ
+889 ILRQYPNARDVVWLQ

-909 MGAWTYMQPRLQSLL
+909 MGAWTYMQPRLQPLL
-924 DGRTLRYIG
+924 NGRTLRYIG

-953 RIIAEAFT
+953 RIIAEAFA

>member
-1 MVCGIHRLGGMRSRT
+1 LVCGIHRLGGMRPRT
-16 WRSVPSLGAETKA
+16 WRSVPSLGAEAKA

-69 PEWRAFFEQWG
+69 PEWRAFFEQWE

-85 LAAPPPAAAIAG
+85 LAAPSPAAAIAG

-140 AYHGLTAQD
+140 AYHGLTSQD

-163 QGTRNAAEAIERLR
+163 QGARNAAEAIERLR
-177 QIYCG
+177 EIYCG

-189 HLQDRNEREWLEE
+189 HLQDRTEREWLEE

-210 VRLSPEEKRAL
+210 VRLSPTEKRAL

-260 LRQVAEAGIP
+260 LRQVAETGIP

-300 MGLDHREPAAL
+300 MGLDHREPVAL

-435 ASDPARGFEVPVIH
+435 ASDPARGFEIPVIH

-489 EGDEPTFTQPVMYRR
+489 EGDEPTFTQPVMYRW

-540 LQYLRQEI
+540 LQHLRQEV
-548 LARAQRAD
+548 LTRAQRAD
-556 QVNGG
+556 QVNGS
-561 IGSGAPTTLPT
+561 IGSGAPTLPT
-572 TVTAVPLETLKEL
+572 IATAVPLETLKEL

-615 EEAIDWAHAELLAF
+615 EEVIDWAHAELLAF

-634 EGTPIRLTGQDT
+634 EGIPIRLTGQDT

-702 APETLVLWE
+702 APDALVLWE

-889 ILNQYPNARDIVWLQ
+889 ILRQYPNARDVVWLQ

-909 MGAWTYMQPRLQSLL
+909 MGAWTYMQPRLQPLL

-953 RIIAEAFT
+953 RIIAEAFA

>member
-1 MVCGIHRLGGMRSRT
+1 
-16 WRSVPSLGAETKA
+16 
-29 TRWVG
+29 
-34 AMVNQQE
+34 MVNQQE

-69 PEWRAFFEQWG
+69 PEWQAFFEQWG

-85 LAAPPPAAAIAG
+85 LAAPSPAAAIAG

-140 AYHGLTAQD
+140 AYHGLTSQD

-163 QGTRNAAEAIERLR
+163 QGARNAAEAIERLR
-177 QIYCG
+177 EIYCG

-189 HLQDRNEREWLEE
+189 HLQDRTEREWLEE

-210 VRLSPEEKRAL
+210 VRLSPTEKRAL

-260 LRQVAEAGIP
+260 LRQVAETGIP

-300 MGLDHREPAAL
+300 MGLDHREPVAL

-435 ASDPARGFEVPVIH
+435 ASDPARGFEIPVIH

-540 LQYLRQEI
+540 LQHLRQEV
-548 LARAQRAD
+548 LTRAQRAD
-556 QVNGG
+556 QVNGS
-561 IGSGAPTTLPT
+561 IGSGAPTLPT
-572 TVTAVPLETLKEL
+572 IATAVPLETLKEL

-615 EEAIDWAHAELLAF
+615 EEVIDWAHAELLAF

-634 EGTPIRLTGQDT
+634 EGIPIRLTGQDT

-702 APETLVLWE
+702 APDALVLWE

-877 ELYPFPS
+877 ELYPFPG

-889 ILNQYPNARDIVWLQ
+889 ILRQYPNARDVVWLQ

-909 MGAWTYMQPRLQSLL
+909 MGAWTYMQPRLQPLL
-924 DGRTLRYIG
+924 NGRTLRYIG

-953 RIIAEAFT
+953 RIIAEAFA

>member
-1 MVCGIHRLGGMRSRT
+1 
-16 WRSVPSLGAETKA
+16 
-29 TRWVG
+29 
-34 AMVNQQE
+34 MVNQQE

-85 LAAPPPAAAIAG
+85 LAAPSPAAAIAG

-140 AYHGLTAQD
+140 AYHGLTSQD

-163 QGTRNAAEAIERLR
+163 QGARNAAEAIERLR
-177 QIYCG
+177 EIYCG

-189 HLQDRNEREWLEE
+189 HLQDRTEREWLEE

-210 VRLSPEEKRAL
+210 VRLSPTEKRAL

-260 LRQVAEAGIP
+260 LRQVAETGIP

-300 MGLDHREPAAL
+300 MGLDHREPVAL

-367 PGAPEQDVDACLPIL
+367 PGAPEQDVDACLPVL

-435 ASDPARGFEVPVIH
+435 ASDPARGFEIPVIH

-540 LQYLRQEI
+540 LQHLRQEV
-548 LARAQRAD
+548 LTRAQRAD
-556 QVNGG
+556 QVNGS
-561 IGSGAPTTLPT
+561 IGSGAPTLPT
-572 TVTAVPLETLKEL
+572 IATAVPLETLKEL

-615 EEAIDWAHAELLAF
+615 EEVIDWAHAELLAF

-634 EGTPIRLTGQDT
+634 EGIPIRLTGQDT

-702 APETLVLWE
+702 APDALVLWE

-877 ELYPFPS
+877 ELYPFPG

-889 ILNQYPNARDIVWLQ
+889 ILRQYPNARDVVWLQ

-909 MGAWTYMQPRLQSLL
+909 MGAWTYMQPRLQPLL
-924 DGRTLRYIG
+924 NGRTLRYIG

-953 RIIAEAFT
+953 RIIAEAFA

>member
-1 MVCGIHRLGGMRSRT
+1 LVCGIHRLGGMRPRT
-16 WRSVPSLGAETKA
+16 WRSVPSLGAEAKA

-69 PEWRAFFEQWG
+69 PEWQAFLEQWG

-85 LAAPPPAAAIAG
+85 LAAPSPAAAIAG

-140 AYHGLTAQD
+140 AYHGLTSQD

-163 QGTRNAAEAIERLR
+163 QDARNAAEAIERLR
-177 QIYCG
+177 EIYCG

-189 HLQDRNEREWLEE
+189 HLQDRTEREWLEE

-210 VRLSPEEKRAL
+210 VRLSPTEKRAL

-260 LRQVAEAGIP
+260 LRQVAETGIP

-300 MGLDHREPAAL
+300 MGLDHREPVAL

-360 LQERRDR
+360 LQERRDQ

-423 TTEPQEGRSTFY
+423 TTEPQEGRSTFS
-435 ASDPARGFEVPVIH
+435 ASDPARGFEIPVIH

-540 LQYLRQEI
+540 LQHLRQEV
-548 LARAQRAD
+548 LTRAQRAD
-556 QVNGG
+556 QVNGS
-561 IGSGAPTTLPT
+561 IGSGAPTLPT
-572 TVTAVPLETLKEL
+572 IATAAPLETLKEL
-585 NRQAHTLPAGFNLNP
+585 NRQAHTLPAGFSLNP

-615 EEAIDWAHAELLAF
+615 EEVIDWAHAELLAF

-634 EGTPIRLTGQDT
+634 EGIPIRLTGQDT

-659 DFETGERVIPLQQMP
+659 DFEIGERVIPLQQMP

-702 APETLVLWE
+702 APDALVLWE

-822 ELAEGRFQ
+822 ELAEGQFQ

-877 ELYPFPS
+877 ELYPFPG

-889 ILNQYPNARDIVWLQ
+889 ILRQYPNARDVVWLQ

-909 MGAWTYMQPRLQSLL
+909 MGAWTSMQPRLQPLL
-924 DGRTLRYIG
+924 NGRTLRYIG

-945 EMHEQEQA
+945 EIYEQEQA
-953 RIIAEAFT
+953 RIIAEAFAR
-961 GVPEPAVPA
+961 VPQPAVPA